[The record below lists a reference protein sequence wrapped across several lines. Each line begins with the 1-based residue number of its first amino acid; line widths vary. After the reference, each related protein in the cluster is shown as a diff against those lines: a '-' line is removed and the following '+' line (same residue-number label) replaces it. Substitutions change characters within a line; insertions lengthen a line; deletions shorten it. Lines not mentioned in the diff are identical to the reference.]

1 MISLSCNL
9 FDTLNLLLFTSYLLG
24 GNVGLFTGMS
34 ILSLF
39 EIGFWLVRFVL
50 RTSKGGK
57 KGTGVRNNSKKQ
69 HHLDDNHKFDEC
81 NSLKKIPPSA

>member
-1 MISLSCNL
+1 MKENKLYTIYVK
-9 FDTLNLLLFTSYLLG
+9 TG

-50 RTSKGGK
+50 RSSGRKNKSKNADAK
-57 KGTGVRNNSKKQ
+57 AKEKRIFSQKHN
-69 HHLDDNHKFDEC
+69 L
-81 NSLKKIPPSA
+81 